1 MIYICRFAGCKIGI
15 TTCHRISC
23 WLVESRPP
31 SMPIFL
37 SLDELF
43 ILVFDVVNFCVVN
56 MKYTMKCVSTVYSCK
71 GMIWSWRVKWPDFKT
86 LPLCYALC
94 RHDTLT
100 HMRSWISKSLP
111 IVWEIAHLPS
121 LRLSPVFFSPPPDF
135 SPEDLNKEIQMYQG
149 KAPDKS
155 RAVFALSHSI
165 MNEQEVPEEAR
176 SPGKPWFA
184 HFFSLCPSYFKSFL
198 NYPLILHL
206 SDPGSFFSVTS
217 ALMLAFSSSGTFFS
231 LST

>member
-1 MIYICRFAGCKIGI
+1 MFRQYILVKGWFDHEGLNDLTSKPYLSVTFFVAMILWH
-15 TTCHRISC
+15 TCE
-23 WLVESRPP
+23 VES
-31 SMPIFL
+31 I
-37 SLDELF
+37 
-43 ILVFDVVNFCVVN
+43 
-56 MKYTMKCVSTVYSCK
+56 
-71 GMIWSWRVKWPDFKT
+71 G
-86 LPLCYALC
+86 
-94 RHDTLT
+94 
-100 HMRSWISKSLP
+100 KSLP
-111 IVWEIAHLPS
+111 IVKEIAHLPP
-121 LRLSPVFFSPPPDF
+121 LRLSPVFFSLPPDF
-135 SPEDLNKEIQMYQG
+135 SPIDLNKEIQMYQG

-217 ALMLAFSSSGTFFS
+217 ALMLAFSSSGTFFL

>member
-1 MIYICRFAGCKIGI
+1 MR
-15 TTCHRISC
+15 
-23 WLVESRPP
+23 
-31 SMPIFL
+31 
-37 SLDELF
+37 
-43 ILVFDVVNFCVVN
+43 
-56 MKYTMKCVSTVYSCK
+56 K
-71 GMIWSWRVKWPDFKT
+71 G
-86 LPLCYALC
+86 
-94 RHDTLT
+94 
-100 HMRSWISKSLP
+100 
-111 IVWEIAHLPS
+111 VWEEGSWSSPAQSSAQPQKAPEIDQSKHKRTSSNSLNGYELRVFRFTWLKS
-121 LRLSPVFFSPPPDF
+121 TTNRLRLALLWMYSTPQ
-135 SPEDLNKEIQMYQG
+135 PERPINKEIQMYQG

>member
-1 MIYICRFAGCKIGI
+1 M
-15 TTCHRISC
+15 T
-23 WLVESRPP
+23 WLQNLTSLLR
-31 SMPIFL
+31 SL
-37 SLDELF
+37 SPW
-43 ILVFDVVNFCVVN
+43 
-56 MKYTMKCVSTVYSCK
+56 YSDT
-71 GMIWSWRVKWPDFKT
+71 PAT
-86 LPLCYALC
+86 LN
-94 RHDTLT
+94 
-100 HMRSWISKSLP
+100 SKSLP
-111 IVWEIAHLPS
+111 IVREIAHLPP
-121 LRLSPVFFSPPPDF
+121 LWFSPVFFSPPPDF
-135 SPEDLNKEIQMYQG
+135 SPIDLNKEIQMYQG

-198 NYPLILHL
+198 NYPRILHL

>member
-1 MIYICRFAGCKIGI
+1 MRLEGWRLK
-15 TTCHRISC
+15 RE
-23 WLVESRPP
+23 ESWWGRGYGRRAHEVHLLNHQH
-31 SMPIFL
+31 SHKKHLKSINQN
-37 SLDELF
+37 
-43 ILVFDVVNFCVVN
+43 IN
-56 MKYTMKCVSTVYSCK
+56 
-71 GMIWSWRVKWPDFKT
+71 
-86 LPLCYALC
+86 AL
-94 RHDTLT
+94 RQ
-100 HMRSWISKSLP
+100 
-111 IVWEIAHLPS
+111 IVWTVMSWECS
-121 LRLSPVFFSPPPDF
+121 GSPGWNPPPTGWGW
-135 SPEDLNKEIQMYQG
+135 PCCGCTVHLNLKDLNKEIQMYQG

>member
-1 MIYICRFAGCKIGI
+1 MGGGLMKFTCSIISTATKSTWNRSIKHKRTSSNSLNGYELRVFRFTWLKS
-15 TTCHRISC
+15 TTNR
-23 WLVESRPP
+23 
-31 SMPIFL
+31 
-37 SLDELF
+37 
-43 ILVFDVVNFCVVN
+43 
-56 MKYTMKCVSTVYSCK
+56 
-71 GMIWSWRVKWPDFKT
+71 
-86 LPLCYALC
+86 
-94 RHDTLT
+94 
-100 HMRSWISKSLP
+100 
-111 IVWEIAHLPS
+111 
-121 LRLSPVFFSPPPDF
+121 LRLALLWMYSTPQ
-135 SPEDLNKEIQMYQG
+135 PERPINKEIQMYQG